1 MRFWIEISSA
11 TGTRTGRVDNALYW
25 RHTARLDRAGTF
37 EFAIPAADA
46 KSTLIVN
53 QQRVFC
59 YGLVNGVITEIGA
72 GIVERIV
79 TKQSGSSPAVTVVSG
94 DDILRELAIHRVIA
108 GGGVALEYSNLA
120 TVPDALVDLAVTPT
134 FPANWTLGGA
144 TTTASNVYARFWN
157 ESILH
162 GLGRVAAVT
171 GEHFRYDSG
180 RTLTWLGPS
189 STFTAAGIL
198 ATTNADP
205 EAMQGEAGVCLITEI
220 AEELDSYDLVT
231 RLHLYGSGSGEARL
245 SLLAAETWPVGFVDG
260 TTGTRVMTYS
270 SNIATATIGGDTWK
284 CDRSASYLENT
295 TARTTYGY
303 LVRMA
308 TLNDVAPLSNTTADL
323 ADAADFLLQAGYNA
337 LRTRTAAQRSYR
349 LALAGLS
356 AILQVGETL
365 AVQARAIT
373 ENDSGTKRTYINIER
388 SDLIVLETD
397 TQIDERGVQTVGVL
411 VATSDRWPE
420 TDDGALLDGMN
431 ESQVSRVLPQLGV
444 SVDTTRFQEAID
456 DDYSASFYF
465 WLSDYVTLVNQVIM
479 RFRVDPLR
487 STVKSV
493 SGGASSASTTGSG
506 GGTVETSDGADPLH
520 FHGIIVTNGTGAYA
534 VSIDNS
540 AGSGALKAP
549 SGSTA
554 TVATQ
559 SQTGGTMTHDHD
571 VTIPDHDH
579 GMDHTHT
586 STGVYGIFE
595 ESGANTYAYSD
606 LEFEVNGSAATNSP
620 AAVSGASGWY
630 YIDLTVDLVDSVN
643 RPNQAANVV
652 TVAVKAASMAD
663 KSVQVTAE
671 IERRVTIQSI
681 ATV

>member
-37 EFAIPAADA
+37 EFAIPAADSKA
-46 KSTLIVN
+46 TLIVN

-79 TKQSGSSPAVTVVSG
+79 TQQSGNAPAVTVVSG
-94 DDILRELAIHRVIA
+94 DDVLRELAIHRVIA

-144 TTTASNVYARFWN
+144 ATTASNVYARFWN

-162 GLGRVAAVT
+162 GLGRVAQVT

-205 EAMQGEAGVCLITEI
+205 EAIEGEAGVCLITQIE
-220 AEELDSYDLVT
+220 EELDSYDLVT

-260 TTGTRVMTYS
+260 TTGTRVMTYAAD
-270 SNIATATIGGDTWK
+270 IATATIGGDTWK
-284 CDRSASYLENT
+284 CDRSASYLENQ
-295 TARTTYGY
+295 TARTAYGY

-356 AILQVGETL
+356 AILQVGETI
-365 AVQARAIT
+365 AVQARAVT
-373 ENDSGTKRTYINIER
+373 EDDSGTKRTYINIER

-420 TDDGALLDGMN
+420 TDDGALMDGMN
-431 ESQVSRVLPQLGV
+431 ESHVSRVLPQLGV
-444 SVDTTRFQEAID
+444 SVDTTRFQEPID
-456 DDYSASFYF
+456 DDFSASLYF
-465 WLSDYVTLVNQVIM
+465 WLSDYVTLVNQVII

-487 STVKSV
+487 STVKNI
-493 SGGASSASTTGSG
+493 SGGASSLSTSDAEGSHTHTTPAHYHNTTVVDGSAFTLVANANLYTSG
-506 GGTVETSDGADPLH
+506 GIYYLGHE
-520 FHGIIVTNGTGAYA
+520 
-534 VSIDNS
+534 
-540 AGSGALKAP
+540 AG
-549 SGSTA
+549 GS
-554 TVATQ
+554 
-559 SQTGGTMTHDHD
+559 SHD
-571 VTIPDHDH
+571 VTTKLTGEGGTTSAAGASHSH
-579 GMDHTHT
+579 GMSHTHT
-586 STGVYGIFE
+586 STGVYGVFE

-643 RPNQAANVV
+643 RPLSAANVV